1 MHAIHPASTRTRLVW
16 SVLLLPALALSC
28 GRPVSVN
35 DGGADTGQQSDLFV
49 PATPLDDIDILFVI
63 DNSDA
68 MGSAQEAISR
78 AFLAFID
85 ALRCPSLNN
94 RIPNVHIGIVTSDLG
109 AGNYGLP
116 SCEVKSGDGAKLQA
130 QPRFMGCTPPA
141 QPFIAHVEGLTNI
154 NSATTDPVQQVKEAF
169 QCVAL
174 VGSGGCNF
182 EHQLEAARAAL
193 DPKLAINPG
202 FVRKNALLAV
212 VFFTDEDDCSARRPQ
227 LFDPNQSNLSDPLG
241 PLTSFRC
248 FEFGIQCD
256 VNDRTLPGPRT
267 GCQPAGDW
275 LYSIDRYVT
284 FFKGLKPPT
293 WLLMAA
299 IAGPSAPV
307 EVKIEG
313 QIPMLQPS
321 CKTSAGSAGP
331 AIRLEALI
339 RGFGEQGLFN
349 TGIDATLTHDV
360 PVNLCSVDYSPA
372 LRKLGHTIL
381 DRIDP
386 HWCVRPPLTADGNLT
401 CHGGDTIPSNVGGL
415 DVICQRSC
423 LEQADCT
430 VSITLDPNQ
439 NISVDVP
446 RCAPAAFAHT
456 DDMDCG
462 ATCPCW
468 RIVPD
473 GTGRCLPRA
482 PYRLD
487 ILTRTWPMGSA
498 IDARCKTADDRGVEG
513 NIEAS
518 VDLATLPQC
527 GP

>member
-1 MHAIHPASTRTRLVW
+1 MRRRLTPMLLLVVVSCSTR
-16 SVLLLPALALSC
+16 PPGPHSC
-28 GRPVSVN
+28 PDCPYTNYSMNLRTNV
-35 DGGADTGQQSDLFV
+35 
-49 PATPLDDIDILFVI
+49 DILFVI
-63 DNSDA
+63 DNSSGLLDEQDTL
-68 MGSAQEAISR
+68 SKNFPSLIE
-78 AFLAFID
+78 
-85 ALRCPSLNN
+85 ALRSPRFSYK
-94 RIPNVHIGIVTSDLG
+94 IPNLHIGVTTTDLG
-109 AGNYGLP
+109 AGNYGLTG
-116 SCEVKSGDGAKLQA
+116 CEVAGGDGGKLLA
-130 QPRFMGCTPPA
+130 QPRVAGCVPPS
-141 QPFIAHVEGLTNI
+141 QPYIQYVDGVTNI
-154 NSATTDPVQQVKEAF
+154 EAPTTDPIQQVKDAF
-169 QCVAL
+169 RCIAL
-174 VGSGGCNF
+174 VGGGGCGF
-182 EHQLEAARAAL
+182 EHTIEAARRAL
-193 DPKLAINPG
+193 DGKLNVNPG
-202 FVRKNALLAV
+202 FIRNDALLAV
-212 VFFTDEDDCSARRPQ
+212 LFLTDEDDCSASKPK
-227 LFDPNQSNLSDPLG
+227 LFDPTQTGLTDPLG